1 MSDTDL
7 DVSSFE
13 SLEAEP
19 RGPDYSGGE
28 ETGEEEE
35 EEETGGEEEEEEGT
49 GVTSFYSGYLSNK
62 TIAKHFKCAFTIIC
76 SHLLI

>member
-28 ETGEEEE
+28 ETGEETGEE
-35 EEETGGEEEEEEGT
+35 EEATGGEEEEEQGT
-49 GVTSFYSGYLSNK
+49 G
-62 TIAKHFKCAFTIIC
+62 
-76 SHLLI
+76 LLDL

>member
-28 ETGEEEE
+28 ETGEETGEE
-35 EEETGGEEEEEEGT
+35 EEETGGEEEEEQGT
-49 GVTSFYSGYLSNK
+49 GLLYLE
-62 TIAKHFKCAFTIIC
+62 
-76 SHLLI
+76 

>member
-19 RGPDYSGGE
+19 RGPDYPGGDETGE
-28 ETGEEEE
+28 ETGEEEEETGEE
-35 EEETGGEEEEEEGT
+35 EEETGGEEEEEQGT
-49 GVTSFYSGYLSNK
+49 GLL
-62 TIAKHFKCAFTIIC
+62 AAFVREILHRWAAIG
-76 SHLLI
+76 

>member
-28 ETGEEEE
+28 ETGEETGEEE
-35 EEETGGEEEEEEGT
+35 EEETGGEEEEEQGT
-49 GVTSFYSGYLSNK
+49 G
-62 TIAKHFKCAFTIIC
+62 
-76 SHLLI
+76 LLDLA